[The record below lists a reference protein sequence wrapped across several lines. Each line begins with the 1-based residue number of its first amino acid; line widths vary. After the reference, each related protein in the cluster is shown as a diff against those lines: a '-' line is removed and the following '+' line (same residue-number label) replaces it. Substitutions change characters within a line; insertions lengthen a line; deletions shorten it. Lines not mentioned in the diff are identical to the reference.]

1 MITIQ
6 DLFWLIPSASVL
18 ALVFA
23 GVFFYRMK
31 AQDEGNEVMRM
42 IAKHV
47 RSGAMA
53 YLRQQYKIVAI
64 FFVLITVVSPFWPTA
79 CTFRI
84 PGCLSHLFPAAF
96 SPALPGISA

>member
-47 RSGAMA
+47 RS
-53 YLRQQYKIVAI
+53 LS
-64 FFVLITVVSPFWPTA
+64 LIH
-79 CTFRI
+79 I
-84 PGCLSHLFPAAF
+84 
-96 SPALPGISA
+96 

>member
-64 FFVLITVVSPFWPTA
+64 FFVLITVVFAFLA

-84 PGCLSHLFPAAF
+84 PGCLSRLFPAAF

>member
-18 ALVFA
+18 ALIFA
-23 GVFFYRMK
+23 AVFFYRMK
-31 AQDEGNEVMRM
+31 AQDEGNEVMKM

-53 YLRQQYKIVAI
+53 YLRQ
-64 FFVLITVVSPFWPTA
+64 
-79 CTFRI
+79 
-84 PGCLSHLFPAAF
+84 
-96 SPALPGISA
+96 